1 MRNKLTDKLSKQTEI
16 NKTMYCQCGK
26 QDNCQHTEQDKN
38 ESNHT
43 AVIYYEQSE
52 LLRENSVIANA
63 N

>member
-16 NKTMYCQCGK
+16 NIAMYCQCGK

-43 AVIYYEQSE
+43 AVIYYY
-52 LLRENSVIANA
+52 
-63 N
+63 